1 MLNEAIAT
9 VRKARYI
16 HNSLSLSPYIYIRIY
31 KINCTHREIKLLLID
46 RSDLCRAN
54 SWEFGESHGY
64 MHFQKLELQLSNALG
79 FRLGDLLPVEAL
91 VFYVF
96 FCAQLYYYTW
106 WWCGW
111 LMKSS
116 SRYNLVHLLPT
127 SSSKSA
133 PRPTVLL
140 TFSSGNWALATV
152 SRTFCRSAPTI
163 FFTICMWN
171 RALATVLCILSTS
184 SSKSAPRPP
193 VFYDCRALATVLC
206 TFCLPFS
213 PIEPRTRGNR
223 DPPSATT
230 AASLPEKNTGFCARE
245 CFQAWIDAFP
255 ISHASQLLACVCHD
269 DWGDDVVAIMVR
281 KLAMT
286 IVRNSEVS

>member
-1 MLNEAIAT
+1 MHSAFDLEICFLLKHLFFT
-9 VRKARYI
+9 FFLCSTILLYLMMMWLTYEI
-16 HNSLSLSPYIYIRIY
+16 ELSLQSRAPFAD
-31 KINCTHREIKLLLID
+31 LI
-46 RSDLCRAN
+46 
-54 SWEFGESHGY
+54 
-64 MHFQKLELQLSNALG
+64 FQKCAETDSSFNIFKWKLSSCYSLA
-79 FRLGDLLPVEAL
+79 
-91 VFYVF
+91 
-96 FCAQLYYYTW
+96 
-106 WWCGW
+106 
-111 LMKSS
+111 
-116 SRYNLVHLLPT
+116 HLLPIG
-127 SSSKSA
+127 
-133 PRPTVLL
+133 PDH
-140 TFSSGNWALATV
+140 
-152 SRTFCRSAPTI
+152 

-193 VFYDCRALATVLC
+193 VFYDCRALAKVLC
-206 TFCLPFS
+206 AFCLPFS

>member
-1 MLNEAIAT
+1 
-9 VRKARYI
+9 
-16 HNSLSLSPYIYIRIY
+16 
-31 KINCTHREIKLLLID
+31 
-46 RSDLCRAN
+46 
-54 SWEFGESHGY
+54 

-91 VFYVF
+91 VFYNLFLCSTILDDDVVDIWNRALATVSSCTFCRPHLPKLRRDRLF
-96 FCAQLYYYTW
+96 FNIFKWKL
-106 WWCGW
+106 
-111 LMKSS
+111 SS
-116 SRYNLVHLLPT
+116 CYSLVHLLPT

-133 PRPTVLL
+133 P
-140 TFSSGNWALATV
+140 
-152 SRTFCRSAPTI
+152 AP
-163 FFTICMWN
+163 
-171 RALATVLCILSTS
+171 
-184 SSKSAPRPP
+184 K
-193 VFYDCRALATVLC
+193 VFYDLIWFVCEIELSLRSCAFCQPHLPKALRDRQFFTFRALATVLC

-245 CFQAWIDAFP
+245 CFQAWIHAFP
-255 ISHASQLLACVCHD
+255 ISHASQLLACGCHD

>member
-1 MLNEAIAT
+1 
-9 VRKARYI
+9 
-16 HNSLSLSPYIYIRIY
+16 
-31 KINCTHREIKLLLID
+31 
-46 RSDLCRAN
+46 
-54 SWEFGESHGY
+54 

-163 FFTICMWN
+163 FLRFVCEIELSLRSCAFCRPHLPKVLRDRQFFTIVELSLQSCALFVYHFPRSSRAPAETETLLRRPRQPVYQKKIQGFAPESVFKPELTRSRSLTLPNYLHVFAMMIEVMMWW
-171 RALATVLCILSTS
+171 
-184 SSKSAPRPP
+184 
-193 VFYDCRALATVLC
+193 
-206 TFCLPFS
+206 
-213 PIEPRTRGNR
+213 
-223 DPPSATT
+223 PSWWE
-230 AASLPEKNTGFCARE
+230 S
-245 CFQAWIDAFP
+245 
-255 ISHASQLLACVCHD
+255 
-269 DWGDDVVAIMVR
+269 
-281 KLAMT
+281 
-286 IVRNSEVS
+286 